1 MINTSQP
8 LEKYSPKDDAYYK
21 WSFICYSENHT
32 KQLDFFNV
40 KTTAKRDDI
49 IKALRKFTINGE
61 FIQGILDDVRYDF
74 KETIFNTDDLYQV
87 NYRNNSKSFVEDIY
101 SPNVDTIKYF
111 YRNFI
116 AGELVEIRKYEYLNI
131 ALKPDDGNYY
141 KRLGINVISN
151 LKSIY
156 TAIPKIKKSI
166 NFNEAKSKISDILR
180 FDGKKIDKDKIT
192 ISITD

>member
-1 MINTSQP
+1 MR
-8 LEKYSPKDDAYYK
+8 
-21 WSFICYSENHT
+21 
-32 KQLDFFNV
+32 
-40 KTTAKRDDI
+40 KRDDI

-101 SPNVDTIKYF
+101 SPNVDTIKDF

-166 NFNEAKSKISDILR
+166 NFN
-180 FDGKKIDKDKIT
+180 
-192 ISITD
+192 